1 MLNWNKVIQKSD
13 FSICRIRPRTTAL
26 KIERKIMSN
35 ILNGINVFRKDRT
48 VASSWCLC
56 SLNIFLSLRMV
67 TLHFL
72 DFVLI
77 RCYSYDY
84 YFPYT
89 SIYSI
94 YERVDDKNQR
104 ELYEKIV
111 KFTLSTSIAINI
123 VYLIMTI
130 KIVTVSEVLFKYQN
144 KCLRSEDR
152 CLKSKTELFFY
163 HLLLFLN
170 ANNHNCIFMSNGKG
184 SVPNAIQ
191 ETHSEYINLINS
203 TFIFADLFISLTS
216 SLTSKNLSICF
227 LTFFG
232 LIAFF
237 MVLGLL
243 GVLGHISE
251 ADIVQYYS
259 NIRIFDL
266 FILISKV
273 VIICVFAIFLED
285 IEDIED
291 DRIHFFISTALPF
304 STF

>member
-1 MLNWNKVIQKSD
+1 MLNLNKFILKSD
-13 FSICRIRPRTTAL
+13 FSIRRIRPRTTAI

-35 ILNGINVFRKDRT
+35 ILNRINVFRKDRT

-56 SLNIFLSLRMV
+56 SLNRFLALRML
-67 TLHFL
+67 TLYFL

-94 YERVDDKNQR
+94 YERVDDKNQK
-104 ELYEKIV
+104 EVYEKIV
-111 KFTLSTSIAINI
+111 KFTLCSSIAINI

-163 HLLLFLN
+163 HLYLFLN
-170 ANNHNCIFMSNGKG
+170 ALNHYDILMSYGRG
-184 SVPNAIQ
+184 SVPNAIR

-203 TFIFADLFISLTS
+203 TFVFANLFISLTS

-232 LIAFF
+232 IIAFF
-237 MVLGLL
+237 MVVA
-243 GVLGHISE
+243 VLVHISE
-251 ADIVQYYS
+251 FDIVQYYS

-291 DRIHFFISTALPF
+291 DRIQFFISTALPF
-304 STF
+304 STI